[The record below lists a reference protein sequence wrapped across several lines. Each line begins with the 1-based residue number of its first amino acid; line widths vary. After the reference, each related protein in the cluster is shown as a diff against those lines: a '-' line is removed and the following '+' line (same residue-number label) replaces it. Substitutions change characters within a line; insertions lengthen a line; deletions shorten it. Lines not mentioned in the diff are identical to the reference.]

1 MLSIKQVGDFRKAI
15 AWAEA
20 SQKQLPFSLSQGIN
34 KTAFE
39 VREGLNKG
47 TISAFDKPVRFTQ
60 KAFLVTKSTK
70 RKLKASIYAQDKRG
84 KDRARYLRFGV
95 KGGRRPQKG
104 YEGFF
109 LHKVPNDGTIK
120 SNSYFV
126 PGPHVKINDSGNVT
140 QAQLKKITRGLSLA
154 KKGGFFIGTPRNHSF
169 RPGVYKRDGNRLL
182 PFFFATTDKPS
193 YTGRFNIEK
202 IGETIVNRRFIKY
215 TQAFLDKNIKAQLAG
230 R

>member
-47 TISAFDKPVRFTQ
+47 TISAFNKPIRFTQ

-70 RKLKASIYAQDKRG
+70 RKLKASIYAQDKKG

-104 YEGFF
+104 FERYFQG
-109 LHKVPNDGTIK
+109 VANDGSIPA
-120 SNSYFV
+120 NSYFV
-126 PGPHVKINDSGNVT
+126 PGPRVKLNASGNVSLAT
-140 QAQLKKITRGLSLA
+140 LKRIGKGLSGD
-154 KKGGFFIGTPRNHSF
+154 KRGGYFIGTPRN
-169 RPGVYKRDGNRLL
+169 NNL
-182 PFFFATTDKPS
+182 PAGIYRRSREQLHPYFFATTDKPS
-193 YTGRFNIEK
+193 YRGRFPLEK

>member
-1 MLSIKQVGDFRKAI
+1 MLTIKQVGDFRKAI

-20 SQKQLPFSLSQGIN
+20 SEKQLPFSISQGIN

-47 TISAFDKPVRFTQ
+47 TISAFDNPVRFTL

-70 RKLKASIYAQDKRG
+70 RKLKASIYAQDKEG

-104 YEGFF
+104 FERYFQG
-109 LHKVPNDGTIK
+109 VVNDGSIPA
-120 SNSYFV
+120 NSYFV
-126 PGPHVKINDSGNVT
+126 PGPRVKLNVSGNVSLAT
-140 QAQLKKITRGLSLA
+140 LKRIDKGLSGN
-154 KKGGFFIGTPRNHSF
+154 KRGGFFIGTPRN
-169 RPGVYKRDGNRLL
+169 NNL
-182 PFFFATTDKPS
+182 PSGIYRRIRGQLHPYFFTTTDKPS
-193 YTGRFNIEK
+193 YRGRFNIEK